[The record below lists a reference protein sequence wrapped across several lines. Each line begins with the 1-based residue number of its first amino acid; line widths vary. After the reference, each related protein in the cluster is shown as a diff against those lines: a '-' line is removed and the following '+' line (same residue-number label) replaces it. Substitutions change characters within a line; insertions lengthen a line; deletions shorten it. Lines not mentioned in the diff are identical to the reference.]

1 MLGVLRELVCAAEK
15 GDDTSRG
22 WGITG
27 KMEDDLDAPLLS
39 LSLSL
44 SHFFSFFSL
53 TNLSLPV
60 YRTDFVMPNGC
71 SSMETR
77 DMPSLSICLAQ
88 GFQQNDI
95 SLCKRGYSAV
105 NFPVTQQTMLRDVKY
120 ERNSL

>member
-1 MLGVLRELVCAAEK
+1 MIRHEDGV
-15 GDDTSRG
+15 SRVK
-22 WGITG
+22 WKTIL
-27 KMEDDLDAPLLS
+27 MHLFS